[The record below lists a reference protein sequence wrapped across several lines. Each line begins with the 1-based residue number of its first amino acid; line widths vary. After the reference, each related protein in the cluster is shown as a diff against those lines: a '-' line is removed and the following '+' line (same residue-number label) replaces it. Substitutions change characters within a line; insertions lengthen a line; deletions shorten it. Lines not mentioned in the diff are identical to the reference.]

1 MEISKFRGRRKQPEA
16 HQWSRKDSLVHQSLV
31 DQLARLC
38 ALNPM
43 LGASG
48 AHLVL
53 QLLPAALHCA
63 AQAALLGLLFISNLS
78 IADGD
83 FGLVRRGGAGVA
95 HETL

>member
-1 MEISKFRGRRKQPEA
+1 M
-16 HQWSRKDSLVHQSLV
+16 

-38 ALNPM
+38 ALAPV
-43 LGASG
+43 LDATG

-78 IADGD
+78 VTDGD
-83 FGLVRRGGAGVA
+83 FGLVSWGGAGVA